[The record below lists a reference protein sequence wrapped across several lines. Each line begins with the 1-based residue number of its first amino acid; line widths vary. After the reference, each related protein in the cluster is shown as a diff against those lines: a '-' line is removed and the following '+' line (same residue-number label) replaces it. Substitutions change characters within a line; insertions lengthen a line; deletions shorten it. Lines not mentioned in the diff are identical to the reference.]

1 DNKEDE
7 NKYAEN
13 AITNLL
19 SELSKLGSSKQN
31 IEICLVG
38 GANVLRKENDT
49 VANNLI
55 LNIFEITEQK
65 KLTVKE
71 TSLGGYERR
80 SATLNLSS
88 GLVSFTVGDSTEKKL
103 YEYFAEKNK
112 EDNQ

>member
-38 GANVLRKENDT
+38 GANVLKNENDT

-55 LNIFEITEQK
+55 LYIFETIKQK
-65 KLTVKE
+65 KLIVKE

-88 GLVSFTVGDSTEKKL
+88 GLVNFTVGDSIEKKL
-103 YEYFAEKNK
+103 WEFSGEKNK
-112 EDNQ
+112 DDNQ